1 MGACGSTPTPVTEVV
16 APPTP
21 QPAAAL
27 PSAVPA
33 QAEAPAIGSGLIEG
47 PFYGPEPK
55 PDFELKKGLF
65 LKADQS
71 GAAPG
76 EQVLELE
83 VGPNTLP
90 GTKVVVS
97 IPGVDKKI
105 AIPVPEDA
113 QPGQRLEFK
122 LKGLP
127 DVQEAKA
134 AATVQSFLRGK
145 ADRQNK
151 AEVKGI
157 IFTEE
162 LDEQP
167 APPAAPL
174 AAPPAAPLA
183 APKEA
188 AEEEEAYEIEVPE
201 GAVPG
206 SHMTAD
212 IDGRTVRLTVP
223 PGATAGQVIA
233 FNLKGFTAKE
243 SRAATLLQSR
253 IRGKLV
259 RETEGKSATGKAI
272 LFTEK
277 LDEEPSW
284 PTGATAAPRSEPP
297 PAAEEEATM
306 FEIEVPEGLVP
317 GNTIS
322 IDLPASRRS
331 VKVVVPPGAAVGQ
344 VIAFNLKGAPK
355 PLSKEEQA
363 ILKLQASIRGK
374 VARSHN
380 PEAAAVKRKSIVFT
394 EALDEQPA
402 SDDGFASASASS
414 PAKTSGGA
422 PPASQPPPSSWAPL
436 SGSLRRVVPPTPA
449 YPSTAYAP
457 RPATTPTFPGPPPCP
472 PYPDPPPCPPFPD
485 LPPLDPRVGDL
496 LLCTPPSR
504 ARGRSRHR

>member
-1 MGACGSTPTPVTEVV
+1 
-16 APPTP
+16 
-21 QPAAAL
+21 
-27 PSAVPA
+27 
-33 QAEAPAIGSGLIEG
+33 
-47 PFYGPEPK
+47 
-55 PDFELKKGLF
+55 
-65 LKADQS
+65 
-71 GAAPG
+71 
-76 EQVLELE
+76 
-83 VGPNTLP
+83 
-90 GTKVVVS
+90 
-97 IPGVDKKI
+97 
-105 AIPVPEDA
+105 
-113 QPGQRLEFK
+113 
-122 LKGLP
+122 
-127 DVQEAKA
+127 
-134 AATVQSFLRGK
+134 
-145 ADRQNK
+145 
-151 AEVKGI
+151 
-157 IFTEE
+157 
-162 LDEQP
+162 
-167 APPAAPL
+167 
-174 AAPPAAPLA
+174 
-183 APKEA
+183 
-188 AEEEEAYEIEVPE
+188 
-201 GAVPG
+201 VPG
-206 SHMTAD
+206 SHITAD

-284 PTGATAAPRSEPP
+284 PTGATAAPRSKPP

-414 PAKTSGGA
+414 PAKTSAGTDDGAGALGSSASFPIGSPEGA
-422 PPASQPPPSSWAPL
+422 PPTPGLITKMSISMSRL
-436 SGSLRRVVPPTPA
+436 FGGGSTPD
-449 YPSTAYAP
+449 
-457 RPATTPTFPGPPPCP
+457 F
-472 PYPDPPPCPPFPD
+472 
-485 LPPLDPRVGDL
+485 
-496 LLCTPPSR
+496 SR
-504 ARGRSRHR
+504 G